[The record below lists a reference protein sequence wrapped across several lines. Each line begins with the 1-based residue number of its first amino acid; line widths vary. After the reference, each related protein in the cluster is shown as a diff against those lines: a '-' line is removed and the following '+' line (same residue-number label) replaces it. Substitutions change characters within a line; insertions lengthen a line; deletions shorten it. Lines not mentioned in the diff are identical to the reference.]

1 MIGSMQL
8 GSVMMN
14 YARYTEQ
21 KTSGKGQVNSFSGV
35 YESKSA
41 ASVDAAR
48 TEETTGTEKVSLES
62 MLKAKYPMVL
72 CQEKVQVKSGNFIY
86 SSAYFL
92 V

>member
-41 ASVDAAR
+41 VSVDAAR
-48 TEETTGTEKVSLES
+48 TEETTGTERLFDFACALAGDDVDK
-62 MLKAKYPMVL
+62 MK
-72 CQEKVQVKSGNFIY
+72 
-86 SSAYFL
+86 
-92 V
+92 